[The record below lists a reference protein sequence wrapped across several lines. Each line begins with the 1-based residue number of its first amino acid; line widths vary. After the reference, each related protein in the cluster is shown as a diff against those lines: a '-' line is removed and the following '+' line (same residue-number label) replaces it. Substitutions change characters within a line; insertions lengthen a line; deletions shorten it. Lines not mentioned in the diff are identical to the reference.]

1 MRLFFALACPAAFFS
16 PLVAESYRRAPSE
29 ISSIVRAPATPQDS
43 VNSTRTH
50 LLLLDNERY
59 PPIAELA
66 QPMLRLA
73 GHRMNP
79 ATNGPHMEP
88 SYTGATLV
96 RLSDLKQT
104 RIDLPKG
111 TRIGWLEWSGDGRY
125 AAFTN
130 TVGSRIEL
138 WVLDVT
144 TA

>member
-1 MRLFFALACPAAFFS
+1 MFRFVLALLGFSAFAETKYLQPPKEILDVLRAPLTPAAS
-16 PLVAESYRRAPSE
+16 LN
-29 ISSIVRAPATPQDS
+29 PAH
-43 VNSTRTH
+43 TH